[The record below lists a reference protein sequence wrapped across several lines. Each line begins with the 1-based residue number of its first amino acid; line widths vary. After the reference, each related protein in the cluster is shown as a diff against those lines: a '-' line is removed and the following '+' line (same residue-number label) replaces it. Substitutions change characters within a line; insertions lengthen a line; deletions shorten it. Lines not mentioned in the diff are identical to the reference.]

1 MEAEA
6 TLRVGIIGCGVI
18 APTHVESY
26 RGLDG
31 VTVAALCDL
40 VPEKARR
47 LAERC
52 DEPKP
57 EIFEDYR
64 CLLRSGKVDAI
75 SVCTDHASHEEIS
88 LAALGAGISI
98 LCEKALSTDRASLDR
113 MGAAAAGSTAV
124 AAGVF
129 QHRFDPVYQRL
140 RDFLKAGRL
149 GRIVNANLSHQS
161 HRSHAYYRGDEW
173 RGTWWGEGGSLLLNQ
188 TIHFID
194 LLQWMLDGAEE
205 VRGLHANLGH
215 EGVIETEDT
224 AALALR
230 FGNGALG
237 AVSASSASHLT
248 WHVRLEIVGT
258 EGLLAFE
265 DGELRECRFNDDALA
280 EKARGLFA
288 GEPEAASSP
297 SGRAYYGS
305 SHPAQIRDFVRAVRA
320 GTPPRVS
327 FAEARKAVDIVLSAY
342 GK

>member
-6 TLRVGIIGCGVI
+6 TLRVGIVGCGVI
-18 APTHVESY
+18 APTHAEAY
-26 RGLDG
+26 RGLEG
-31 VTVAALCDL
+31 VTVTALCDRI
-40 VPEKARR
+40 PEKARR
-47 LAERC
+47 LAERFGTTA
-52 DEPKP
+52 P

-64 CLLRSGKVDAI
+64 TLLRSGKVDAV

-88 LAALGAGISI
+88 LAALEAGIAV
-98 LCEKALSTDRASLDR
+98 LCEKALSTERASLDR
-113 MGAAAAGSTAV
+113 MVAAEEGSTAV

-129 QHRFDPVYQRL
+129 QHRFDPVYQSL
-140 RDFLKAGRL
+140 REFLKAGRL

-173 RGTWWGEGGSLLLNQ
+173 RGTWWGEGGSLLINQ

-194 LLQWMLDGAEE
+194 LLQWMLDGVEE
-205 VRGLHANLGH
+205 VRALHANLGH
-215 EGVIETEDT
+215 ESVIETEDT

-248 WHVRLEIVGT
+248 WNVRLELVGS

-265 DGELRECRFNDDALA
+265 DGKLHACRFTDDARA
-280 EKARGLFA
+280 VKARALFA
-288 GEPEAASSP
+288 GEAEAVASP
-297 SGRAYYGS
+297 SGRDYYGS
-305 SHPAQIRDFVRAVRA
+305 SHPAQIRDFVRAVRE
-320 GTPPRVS
+320 GTAPQVS

-342 GK
+342 GR